1 MRGAGAIPSG
11 AAVVVLSGG
20 ALALGRAI
28 VGALPAAKLHGLRRR
43 VDAPDV
49 AFDDARSHLCAL
61 FRAGTPIVGV
71 CAAGILVRA
80 LAPVLDDKGTDPP
93 VVAVADDGSVAVPLL
108 GAHAGANRIA
118 RAIAAARGSVAAVTS
133 ATDSRFGFALDEPPR
148 GWRIA
153 NPDALKGVAAD
164 LLAGEPVGLRIEAG
178 DGAWLRGADAPFA
191 EHGARAVLITDRA
204 TTGDGR
210 TLVMHPP
217 VLALGL
223 GCERGAAPEEAL
235 ALATETLAARGLAG
249 GAIACVASIDLKEDE
264 DAVHAT
270 AAEFGVPARF
280 FSAARLEALTPRL
293 AKPSRAVFRAVGCH
307 GVAEGA
313 ALAVCGPPGRLVV
326 EKTRSKR
333 VTFALARA
341 ENDIDVDAVG
351 RPRGRLAV
359 VGLGPGDAACRTPEA
374 TRALA
379 DADDVVGYGRY
390 LDLAADAIAGK
401 VLHASP
407 IGAET
412 ARVRKALGLAAQG
425 RAVALVSSGDPGI
438 YALATLVFEE
448 IDRAALPEWRRLAV
462 SVVPGVSALQA
473 AAARAGAPLG
483 HDFCAISLSDL
494 LTPWAEIE
502 RRLRAAAEG
511 DFVVVLFNPASKVRK
526 RPLLAARDILLERR
540 PPETPVV
547 LARNLGRVGEDVRI
561 VALDSL
567 TPDAVDMTTT
577 VIVGSARTRSLA
589 LGGATRIYTPR
600 GYASKAVP

>member
-1 MRGAGAIPSG
+1 MRGVEAFPPG
-11 AAVVVLSGG
+11 AAVVVLGG
-20 ALALGRAI
+20 SALALGRRI
-28 VGALPAAKLHGLRRR
+28 VRALPAARLHGLRRR
-43 VDAPDV
+43 VDTADV
-49 AFDDARSHLCAL
+49 AFDDVGAHVRAL
-61 FRAGTPIVGV
+61 FRARTPIVGV

-80 LAPVLDDKGTDPP
+80 LAPELDDKGAEPP

-118 RAIAAARGSVAAVTS
+118 RAISAASGGVAAVTS

-148 GWRIA
+148 GWRIV
-153 NPDALKGVAAD
+153 NRDALKGIAAD

-191 EHGARAVLITDRA
+191 ERGARNVVVTDRA
-204 TTGDGR
+204 VAGDDR

-223 GCERGAAPEEAL
+223 GCERGAAAEEAV

-249 GAIACVASIDLKEDE
+249 GALACVASIDLKENE

-270 AAEFGVPARF
+270 AAAFGVPVRF
-280 FSAARLEALTPRL
+280 FSTAQLEALTPRL
-293 AKPSRAVFRAVGCH
+293 ANPSGAVFRAVGCH
-307 GVAEGA
+307 GVAEAA
-313 ALAVCGPPGRLVV
+313 ALAVCGPAGRLVV

-341 ENDIDVDAVG
+341 ENDIDVDAAG
-351 RPRGRLAV
+351 RARGRLAV

-379 DADDVVGYGRY
+379 EADDVVGYGRY

-412 ARVRKALGLAAQG
+412 ARVRKALELAARG

-448 IDRAALPEWRRLAV
+448 IDHARAPEWRRLAV

-511 DFVVVLFNPASKVRK
+511 DFVVVLFNPASKART

-547 LARNLGRVGEDVRI
+547 LARNLGRAGEDVRI

-567 TPDAVDMTTT
+567 RPDAVDMTTT
-577 VIVGSARTRSLA
+577 VIIGSAQTRTIVVA
-589 LGGATRIYTPR
+589 GATRIYTPR